1 MFKPLLSLMIVP
13 FIFLSACDEPP
24 AEKIK
29 ELIAASSP
37 QMSAENITFDGCEL
51 SMELTA
57 KAEGSEFL
65 TRYLTRIDLAN
76 YDLTRGSINVAE
88 SGVATIS
95 VKRRPTRRR
104 MAKQAMRILEVFPK
118 DQDIQEG
125 RLTMVSPAGQ
135 AVVENRLSRDEMA
148 PLSEQDIIEVLS
160 KDGGQLTFGLTSVV
174 VGGGKIEPHK
184 DGSSFERFAKSI
196 GDLQK
201 PTTFSLSIL
210 YQGNAASPDSLVSG
224 TVVAMPA
231 IFRATAVSKDKAV
244 ELGKALH
251 AYQQEN
257 C

>member
-13 FIFLSACDEPP
+13 VIFLSACDEPP

-37 QMSAENITFDGCEL
+37 QMSEENITFDGCEL

-88 SGVATIS
+88 NGVATIS
-95 VKRRPTRRR
+95 LNRRPARRR

-118 DQDIQEG
+118 DQDIKGG
-125 RLTMVSPAGQ
+125 RLTMVSPTGQ
-135 AVVENRLSRDEMA
+135 TVVEDRLSQEEIA
-148 PLSEQDIIEVLS
+148 PLSEQDLFAILS
-160 KDGGQLTFGLTSVV
+160 KDGGQFTFSLASVV

-184 DGSSFERFAKSI
+184 DGPSFERFAESI
-196 GDLQK
+196 GDLKK

-210 YQGNAASPDSLVSG
+210 YQGDEASAENLVSG
-224 TVVAMPA
+224 TAVAIPA
-231 IFRATAVSKDKAV
+231 IFRTTAVSQKKAV
-244 ELGKALH
+244 ELGEALY
-251 AYQQEN
+251 AYQKEN